1 MNEAICKGSWR
12 LGTACGECSKCKA
25 EARQLIPL
33 LMAENFQMREVLTG
47 LHDEL
52 VGSGRLV
59 SNPKLT
65 ARAIGAVINERLAK
79 E

>member
-1 MNEAICKGSWR
+1 MQVTCKGSWR
-12 LGTACGECSKCKA
+12 LGTACGECSKCRD
-25 EARQLIPL
+25 EARHLIPL
-33 LMAENFQMREVLTG
+33 LLADNFQMRELLDG

-59 SNPKLT
+59 SNPKLV
-65 ARAIGAVINERLAK
+65 ARAIGSVLKEKLAQ